1 MWILFISGIVFFAA
15 SIIAIEM
22 GLLGYM
28 PSIEELENPTSNE
41 ASTVYAADGTIL
53 GKYFYE
59 NRTPIEYKDLSP
71 NIINALVATEDER
84 FYKHSGIDGIA
95 IMRAVFNL
103 GNKGGGSTI
112 TQQLA
117 KNLFPRKDYNKFTLI
132 FIKLKEW
139 ITAVKLERNLTKEEI
154 LTLYLNTVPFGGN
167 IFGIKTAANTFYSK
181 EPKDLSIDEAAVLVG
196 MLKANTRYNPKRNPE
211 NSRGRRNVVI
221 QKMVDNKYISGSE
234 GSRLMALPI
243 KLNYKVQDHH
253 SGRAPYFRQVLEQE
267 LKQWCK
273 NNPKPDG
280 TQYNIYKDG
289 LKIYTTLD
297 SKMQQYAEEAVEEH
311 LSKLQPAFYAQG
323 NIRTGSVWNGKV
335 RQNELNRHIVNSDR
349 YQLLKEDGLSHE
361 QILAEFKKPVS
372 MRVFTY
378 RTENNM
384 KDTVMSPLDSIKYM
398 RAFLQAGFMVMDPY
412 NGEVKAW
419 VGGINHK
426 FFQLDHV
433 NQGTR
438 RQVGSTIKPF
448 VYTMA
453 IDHGIS
459 PCSSIS
465 TTAQIFPGQKP
476 YDAGGS
482 KYGAMTMNS
491 ALAASINNA
500 SLYLLKQVGINNFV
514 NFMKTTGISANIEKV
529 PSIALG
535 VSDISVY
542 EMLWA
547 YTIFPNMG
555 MNNKPLMMTKITD
568 RHDNVLAT
576 FEPETKEIIS
586 SPTAMKMIKMMQGVV
601 DRGTGSSLRNY
612 GLSGDMAGKTGT
624 TNNQA
629 DAWFIGFTPQYLAGA
644 WVGCDDRFLRF
655 NSGMGQGSRAAL
667 PIFGLF
673 FKKLKNDPST
683 DFDMSIK
690 FDYPKAFDFCAA
702 GAGTGRTSGAIYT
715 DPLSSE
721 TDSLETD
728 GFDDP
733 TQPSDNGEGNNQP
746 PPLTQPIGRDEEGN
760 VIEEIPKI
768 PGTPLEY

>member
-1 MWILFISGIVFFAA
+1 MWRIFIAGIVIFTT

-41 ASTVYAADGTIL
+41 ASVVYAADGTIL

-59 NRTPIEYKDLSP
+59 NRTPVEYKDISP
-71 NIINALVATEDER
+71 NVINALVATEDER

-95 IMRAVFNL
+95 IMRAVFSM
-103 GNKGGGSTI
+103 GKKGGGSTI

-117 KNLFPRKDYNKFTLI
+117 KNLFPRKEHNKFTLI

-154 LTLYLNTVPFGGN
+154 LTCYLNTVPFGGN
-167 IFGIKTAANTFYSK
+167 IYGIKTAANTFYSK
-181 EPKDLSIDEAAVLVG
+181 EPIDLTIDEAAVLVG

-211 NSRGRRNVVI
+211 NARGRRNVVI
-221 QKMVDNKYISGSE
+221 QKMVDNKYLSAAE
-234 GSRLMALPI
+234 AQKYQALPI
-243 KLNYKVQDHH
+243 KLRYRVIDHH

-273 NNPKPDG
+273 DNPKPDG
-280 TQYNIYKDG
+280 TYYNIYKDG
-289 LKIYTTLD
+289 LKIYTTID
-297 SKMQQYAEEAVEEH
+297 SKMQQYAEEAVVEH
-311 LSKLQPAFYAQG
+311 LSKLQASFNTQS
-323 NIRTGSVWNGKV
+323 NIKTGSVWKGKAA
-335 RQNELNRHIVNSDR
+335 QNELNRHIVNSER

-361 QILAEFKKPVS
+361 EILKEFNKPVK
-372 MRVFTY
+372 MKVFTY
-378 RTENNM
+378 ANESNT
-384 KDTVMSPLDSIKYM
+384 KDTVMTPLDSIKYM
-398 RAFLQAGFMVMDPY
+398 RTFLQAGFMVMDPY
-412 NGEVKAW
+412 TGEIKAW

-426 FFQLDHV
+426 YYQLDHV
-433 NQGTR
+433 NRGTR

-465 TTAQIFPGQKP
+465 TAPQVFPGYKP

-482 KYGAMTMNS
+482 KYGAMTMKS

-500 SLYLLKQVGINNFV
+500 SLYLLKQVGISNFV
-514 NFMKTTGISANIEKV
+514 NFIKTTGISSNIEKV

-555 MNNKPLMMTKITD
+555 MNNKPLMVVKITD
-568 RHDNVLAT
+568 RYDNVLAT
-576 FEPETKEIIS
+576 FESESKEIIS
-586 SPTAMKMIKMMQGVV
+586 SATAMKMIKMMQGVV
-601 DRGTGSSLRNY
+601 ESGTARSLRSY
-612 GLSGDMAGKTGT
+612 GLTGDVAGKTGT

-629 DAWFIGFTPQYLAGA
+629 DAWFIGFTPQLLAGA
-644 WVGCDDRFLRF
+644 WVGCDDRFIRF
-655 NSGMGQGSRAAL
+655 NSSMGQGARAAL

-673 FKKLKNDPST
+673 FKKLINDPST
-683 DFDMSIK
+683 KFDQSIK
-690 FDYPKAFDFCAA
+690 FDFPKNFDFCAA
-702 GAGTGRTSGAIYT
+702 GPGTGHTSGAIYT
-715 DPLSSE
+715 DIEPDATQEGIDSE
-721 TDSLETD
+721 NNGSTNERHDQ
-728 GFDDP
+728 FDNP
-733 TQPSDNGEGNNQP
+733 AH
-746 PPLTQPIGRDEEGN
+746 QPIGRDENGDI
-760 VIEEIPKI
+760 IEEVPKI